1 MIRKFIKTVFMF
13 FGIYIL
19 STLIVVSV
27 FILINPATSAFILSA
42 DSEAVEN
49 VFIPNSVLNG
59 WSSYGNISAYSK
71 LAVIASEDQTFKDH
85 FGFDLKQ
92 IEKAWRDKERGRRVR
107 GASTISMQVAKN
119 LFLYEDKNLIRKGLE
134 AYYTLII
141 ETLWSKKRILEV
153 YLNIAQFGENVF
165 GLQAAAENFYNKKPS
180 ELTLHQAA
188 TLAAVLPNPV
198 RFSAKRP
205 SRYIVFRRGNIIRQM
220 YLIGWKNYL
229 NEL

>member
-1 MIRKFIKTVFMF
+1 MIVKFFKITSLFI
-13 FGIYIL
+13 GIYLL
-19 STLIVVSV
+19 STLIIVST
-27 FILINPATSAFILSA
+27 FILINPASSAFMLNA
-42 DSEAVEN
+42 DTENLLN
-49 VFIPNSVLNG
+49 VFIPNSILHG
-59 WSSYGNISAYSK
+59 WASYGNISAYSK

-92 IEKAWRDKERGRRVR
+92 IEKAWHDKERGRRVR

-119 LFLYEDKNLIRKGLE
+119 LFLYEDKNFIRKGLE
-134 AYYTLII
+134 AYYTLVL

-153 YLNIAQFGENVF
+153 YLNTAQFGENVF
-165 GLQAAAENFYNKKPS
+165 GVQAAAEDFFNREPS
-180 ELTLHQAA
+180 RLTIRQAA

-198 RFSAKRP
+198 RFSAVRP

-229 NEL
+229 DEL

>member
-1 MIRKFIKTVFMF
+1 MF
-13 FGIYIL
+13 LGIYIL
-19 STLIVVSV
+19 STIIVVSV
-27 FILINPATSAFILSA
+27 FILINPATSSFILSS
-42 DSEAVEN
+42 DSENIEN
-49 VFIPNSVLNG
+49 VFIPNSILHG
-59 WSSYGNISAYSK
+59 WASYGNISAYSK

-92 IEKAWRDKERGRRVR
+92 IEKAWHDKERGRRVR

-119 LFLYEDKNLIRKGLE
+119 LFLYEDKNFIRKGLE
-134 AYYTLII
+134 AYYTLVL

-153 YLNIAQFGENVF
+153 YLNTAQFGENVF
-165 GLQAAAENFYNKKPS
+165 GVQAAAEDFFNREPS
-180 ELTLHQAA
+180 RLTIRQAA

-198 RFSAKRP
+198 RFSAVRP

-229 NEL
+229 DEL